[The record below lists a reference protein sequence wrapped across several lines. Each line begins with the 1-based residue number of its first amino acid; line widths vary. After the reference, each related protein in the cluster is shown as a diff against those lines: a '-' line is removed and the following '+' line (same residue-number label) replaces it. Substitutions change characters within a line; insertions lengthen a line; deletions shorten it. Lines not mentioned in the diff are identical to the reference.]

1 MKYVLDV
8 NVALKWVLNEVDSTK
23 ARRLRDNCG
32 SRSTICYIAPVEQLG
47 VLATLSRWRPR
58 VQIPSG
64 RWKRKG
70 KQIVIKSSSSL
81 KRVGWALA
89 SPGGRNPP
97 APSFAGST
105 PARRTYDVLRSL
117 GSRPGRLSVQDA
129 TLSQW

>member
-1 MKYVLDV
+1 MKSVLDV

-64 RWKRKG
+64 ALEEEGKADCHKEFVIPQTRRLGTGEPRW
-70 KQIVIKSSSSL
+70 S
-81 KRVGWALA
+81 
-89 SPGGRNPP
+89 
-97 APSFAGST
+97 
-105 PARRTYDVLRSL
+105 
-117 GSRPGRLSVQDA
+117 
-129 TLSQW
+129 